1 MEHKVEFLGRLPFN
15 DLKAHTEQASI
26 GILFEEARGLSFEY
40 SLPNKLF
47 DYIHADTPVLA
58 SSLVEVK
65 GIMNHYQIGELIRER
80 TPQSIAK
87 QIEEM
92 SQNLSSY
99 DFAKAKKEL
108 NWQIESQ
115 ILEGVFSPFLDKA

>member
-1 MEHKVEFLGRLPFN
+1 M
-15 DLKAHTEQASI
+15 
-26 GILFEEARGLSFEY
+26 SFEY

-87 QIEEM
+87 QIEEI

-108 NWQIESQ
+108 NWQNESQ

>member
-1 MEHKVEFLGRLPFN
+1 M
-15 DLKAHTEQASI
+15 KAHTEQASI
-26 GILFEEARGLSFEY
+26 GILFEEPRGLSFEY

-58 SSLVEVK
+58 STLVEVK

-87 QIEEM
+87 QIEEIF
-92 SQNLSSY
+92 QNLSSY

-108 NWQIESQ
+108 NWQKETN
-115 ILEGVFSPFLDKA
+115 ILEDVFSPFLDKA

>member
-1 MEHKVEFLGRLPFN
+1 MEFLGRLPFN

-65 GIMNHYQIGELIRER
+65 GIMNHYQIGELLGKR

-92 SQNLSSY
+92 SQDLSSY

-108 NWQIESQ
+108 NWQNESQ
-115 ILEGVFSPFLDKA
+115 ILEDVFSSFLDKA

>member
-1 MEHKVEFLGRLPFN
+1 M
-15 DLKAHTEQASI
+15 KAHTEQASI
-26 GILFEEARGLSFEY
+26 GILFEEPRGLSFEY

-65 GIMNHYQIGELIRER
+65 GYNENYQIGELIRER

-92 SQNLSSY
+92 SEKLALMILQRP
-99 DFAKAKKEL
+99 KKEL
-108 NWQIESQ
+108 KIGKLNLSKNTR
-115 ILEGVFSPFLDKA
+115 GCF

>member
-1 MEHKVEFLGRLPFN
+1 M
-15 DLKAHTEQASI
+15 
-26 GILFEEARGLSFEY
+26 
-40 SLPNKLF
+40 PNKLF

-58 SSLVEVK
+58 SSLIEVN

-80 TPQSIAK
+80 TPQSIAE

-99 DFAKAKKEL
+99 DFTKAKNEL
-108 NWQIESQ
+108 NWQNESQ
-115 ILEGVFSPFLDKA
+115 ILESVFSPFLDKS

>member
-1 MEHKVEFLGRLPFN
+1 MV
-15 DLKAHTEQASI
+15 
-26 GILFEEARGLSFEY
+26 
-40 SLPNKLF
+40 
-47 DYIHADTPVLA
+47 

-65 GIMNHYQIGELIRER
+65 GIMHHYQIGELIRER

-87 QIEEM
+87 QIDEM

-108 NWQIESQ
+108 NWQNESQ
-115 ILEGVFSPFLDKA
+115 ILEGVFSPFLDKV